1 MKSVPKP
8 FIKFFY
14 IISGMAC
21 ILLILALLNTNW
33 TMQNFSNLLVFGI
46 LAIASESLPVALP
59 KGGYVSVTYAIFL
72 SSVIMLPPGATLLV
86 AALGGLLVLGKDA
99 LREPPWKRIFNAS
112 QFVISMAAAWLVINL
127 NGNFNLEF
135 SLGSFAS
142 YFASTLAYMIVNVTI
157 VSIALGI
164 LNNKS
169 PLAVLAGNIRWS
181 IPNFLALTP
190 LGLLMALIYTNYKI
204 TGLILLFIPLL
215 IARHS
220 FQLYMD
226 MRKNYLNTV
235 EALVQALEAKDSYTS
250 GHSGRVAQLSVKLAE
265 ELKLPEDKVEFIKYA
280 GVLHDVGKIGVS
292 EAVLNKQ
299 GQLTKAEWETIRSH
313 PSVGQNIIQN
323 IDFLFDVGQVVRHHH
338 ERIDGKGYPDGL
350 KGEEIS
356 LESRIIAIAD
366 TYDAMTSDR
375 SYRKGKTPREAL
387 NELECVAGTQLDA
400 QLVEVFCKITRHDLK
415 LEEKSPTPE
424 LALS

>member
-1 MKSVPKP
+1 MNKMPKDFLGLFMLISLSAAAILTYFITGSSWDKSS
-8 FIKFFY
+8 
-14 IISGMAC
+14 II
-21 ILLILALLNTNW
+21 
-33 TMQNFSNLLVFGI
+33 QLLVFGG
-46 LAIASESLPVALP
+46 LAIASESLPVCLP
-59 KGGYVSVTYAIFL
+59 KGGFVTVSYAIFMSAL
-72 SSVIMLPPGATLLV
+72 ISLRPVDAILI
-86 AALGGLLVLGKDA
+86 AALACLFVVGKA
-99 LREPPWKRIFNAS
+99 SSAQPLWKRVFNAS
-112 QFVISMAAAWLVINL
+112 QFVLSMFAAWAVMKLGGITS
-127 NGNFNLEF
+127 LEF
-135 SLGSFAS
+135 TWNAFLVYLLMS
-142 YFASTLAYMIVNVTI
+142 LAYVFTNVTI
-157 VSIALGI
+157 VSIALGK
-164 LNNKS
+164 LLHKS
-169 PLAVLAGNIRWS
+169 PWNVWAGNLS
-181 IPNFLALTP
+181 GFFPNFFGLVP
-190 LGLLMALIYTNYKI
+190 LGLLMSMIYNQYGQGGI
-204 TGLILLFIPLL
+204 ILLFIPLL
-215 IARHS
+215 LSRHS
-220 FQLYMD
+220 FQLYTN
-226 MRKNYLNTV
+226 MRNNYLNTV

-265 ELKLPEDKVEFIKYA
+265 ELKLHEDKVEYIKYA

-292 EAVLNKQ
+292 ESILNKQ
-299 GQLTKAEWETIRSH
+299 GQLTEAEWEMIRSH

-387 NELECVAGTQLDA
+387 NELECIAGTQLDA